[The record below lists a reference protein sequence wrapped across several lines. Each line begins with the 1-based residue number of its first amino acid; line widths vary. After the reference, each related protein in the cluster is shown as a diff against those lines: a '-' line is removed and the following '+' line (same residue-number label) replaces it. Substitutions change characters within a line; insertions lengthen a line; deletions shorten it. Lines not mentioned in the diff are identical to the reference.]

1 MKSLKLTQ
9 VSWSL
14 LDNHLIASSEEG
26 EMMQI
31 DRNNGNIF
39 KREKVS
45 TSMIKSFSISK
56 DFSML
61 LTAGEE
67 GGKLLE
73 PDSFKLL
80 RKFRFEV

>member
-1 MKSLKLTQ
+1 M
-9 VSWSL
+9 SWSL
-14 LDNHLIASSEEG
+14 LDEYLIASSEEG
-26 EMMQI
+26 EMMHI
-31 DRNNGNIF
+31 DRDTGIII
-39 KREKVS
+39 KRDKVS

-67 GGKLLE
+67 GGKLLD
-73 PDSFKLL
+73 PNTFKVL